1 MALIN
6 VNSFPVNHDKGNGG
20 SGGKTIIINNNSSNF
35 ENLNVKSINA
45 SLGNIDYLKV
55 KSITANDG
63 LIGYLQS
70 SEGEI
75 NTLKGDLINYN
86 RGYIGTLTTDEINA
100 KKITVDDLDALKA
113 WIKQLNSDEIT
124 TEYLTV
130 TKQTQFFELII
141 DKIRSVGGQ
150 LILTPASCTVDYVWG
165 IDNHSS
171 SSDIRLEPTPENL
184 QNIDEF
190 EIFWRTID
198 ADGRTIKNDWVVN
211 DQAIC
216 QSFNNAHTGTNY
228 NIANKYYWRLVKQ
241 VGWSSSIQDVYVN
254 FSTGAILTNTSS
266 NVQKTYS
273 NEYDIAFY
281 PTITSDGTTEAEN
294 DILWTVEAMYSDV
307 TPAPVTWTTSHTYDN
322 GKSFDGV
329 MKSSSK
335 TLGISIKPSNANTI
349 LYPTSKLVL
358 KILQKTDDNTS
369 AMYRLPEHM
378 NVNVY
383 FEDDTC
389 MAFNDI
395 ELTPYNASDP
405 TQYGTIVLDLS
416 ASTQPI
422 SEITIIS
429 TEDNEWHLCHCIRL
443 SNKSNEKDA
452 DLTGYANI
460 PTKDDNIVQLGYR
473 GTDDNARQS
482 AIIIAAYHTPDT
494 GITPPSYAQYIGIND
509 FNLASHRQSYFDA
522 NGAKFLGD
530 ITLANLGD
538 TPLRQAFLKI
548 AYEGDPIIGT
558 YAEDGTRTISPST
571 FNVKV
576 FYIDANGNT
585 TEGYETPTGY
595 KVQIDFIYN
604 NGTQYQRVEKLAGQ
618 STENISVVNYVD
630 DNNVRYYIE
639 QVDLK
644 LMWYDTND
652 AGEID
657 RISIPYDNQKYWKT
671 DSYFLEPIKEIA
683 YANILNAFTDS
694 STTANDQNVNLYVD
708 FDYKIGHY
716 KQGVLSYEKFK
727 HGNTENSGISINV
740 NVYYQS
746 TGTGNPITV
755 INNNN
760 ITWTYT
766 NTDYDATFED
776 TNYLKTL
783 WPQNSEYWDYMTCY
797 KSHRDKLPVYF
808 EIQLKKGNDVID
820 GRSVFVA
827 IQSGAIWK
835 LTNNAII
842 SAVASSKGYTDGV
855 AGELQNDISLVEQ
868 KADSI
873 TNEVHS
879 DYATKSELGTTAES
893 LESIIKQTA
902 GMIRSEVKREYATTD
917 DHLTSSNSTEMW
929 VQMEDNETYDE
940 DTFYKINITP
950 STANYGQKHKFVI
963 QVERECSNN
972 ESYWGNPDYSTGNG
986 TSKGFELMLNY
997 SFITASDGSWTSGN
1011 LYVNEYSLMYTDN
1024 TDKGGLVIGDIG
1036 RVNTSGSEKFNIYMR
1051 GGSRYRVRVSETM
1064 TIAIDASTTESTITK
1079 EPEIYHPT
1087 MSRIEQTAERISLEV
1102 IDQYDGVTGEE
1113 LKRTG
1118 IDIESGLITL
1128 DSENTVFTGNIIM
1141 SNPNEGLI
1149 IKDSNGNARINVL
1162 NNSLGNLSDFD
1173 FGIDN
1178 LLTKLEFQTYSST
1191 SSTVTHT
1198 FEAQTLGTLST
1209 GQQLKLKN
1217 MEIVGYWTDYDY
1229 TTQSITSATYSYV
1242 LKCGNTTITTQSG
1255 TATQS
1260 SLSHLRF
1267 VLPDYNNSSVPNSGT
1282 YTITLTVT
1290 FNLSSSQVNKGTFKF
1305 FNQIGVYSVSPNINR
1320 IGLDGAVFASGPEK
1334 YNWFGSD
1341 YTQIRNGRS
1350 ILRLKDNVIERNC
1363 YQTDGTYTDS
1373 HFGDI
1378 SSTMPYIIIDGLSY
1392 TATADDCI
1400 IFFRYAG
1407 TDNTSARSLML
1418 PQPGACPGKVYFI
1431 KNAVGYTSPL
1441 GGNYISTDCNVTTVG
1456 TNGLIWHADG
1466 HTETTINIKGE
1477 SAIFISCGLWWIS
1490 FNCD

>member
-6 VNSFPVNHDKGNGG
+6 VNSFPVSHDKGNGG
-20 SGGKTIIINNNSSNF
+20 SGGKTIIINNNSGSF
-35 ENLNVKSINA
+35 ENVNAKSINA
-45 SLGNIDYLKV
+45 SLGNIDYLTV

-86 RGYIGTLTTDEINA
+86 RGYIGTLTTDEISA

-113 WIKQLNSDEIT
+113 WIKQLNSNEIT

-130 TKQTQFFELII
+130 TKQAHFFELMI

-171 SSDIRLEPTPENL
+171 SSDIRLEPTPDNL

-198 ADGRTIKNDWVVN
+198 ADGRTITNDWVVN

-216 QSFNNAHTGTNY
+216 QSFNNAHAATDY

-254 FSTGAILTNTSS
+254 FSTGAILTNISS

-273 NEYDIAFY
+273 NEYEIAFY
-281 PTITSDGTTEAEN
+281 PTITSDGESEAEN
-294 DILWTVEAMYSDV
+294 DILWTVEAMHSDA

-335 TLGISIKPSNANTI
+335 TLGISIKPSDANTI

-358 KILQKTDDNTS
+358 KILQKTDDNAS
-369 AMYRLPEHM
+369 AMYRLPKHM

-389 MAFNDI
+389 MTFNDI
-395 ELTPYNASDP
+395 VLTPNDNDP
-405 TQYGTIVLDLS
+405 SQYGTIILDLS
-416 ASTQPI
+416 ASVQPI

-452 DLTGYANI
+452 DLAGYANI

-530 ITLANLGD
+530 ITLANLGE

-558 YAEDGTRTISPST
+558 YAEDGTRAISPST

-576 FYIDANGNT
+576 FHIDANGNT
-585 TEGYETPTGY
+585 TEGYDTPEGY

-630 DNNVRYYIE
+630 NNNVRYYIE

-644 LMWYDTND
+644 LMWYDTNNN
-652 AGEID
+652 GEID
-657 RISIPYDNQKYWKT
+657 RISIPYDDQKYWKT

-694 STTANDQNVNLYVD
+694 TTTANDQNVNLYVD

-727 HGNTENSGISINV
+727 HGNTENSGISINI

-746 TGTGNPITV
+746 TGTGNPVTV

-760 ITWTYT
+760 ITWTYN
-766 NTDYDATFED
+766 NTDYDATFTD

-820 GRSVFVA
+820 SRSVFVA

-842 SAVASSKGYTDGV
+842 SAVTSSKGYTDGV
-855 AGELQNDISLVEQ
+855 SGQLQHDISLVEQ

-873 TNEVHS
+873 TSEVHS
-879 DYATKSELGTTAES
+879 NYTTKTELGTTAES
-893 LESIIKQTA
+893 LENIIKQTA
-902 GMIRSEVKREYATTD
+902 GMLRTEVKRSYATSDATLD
-917 DHLTSSNSTEMW
+917 DNNSNKYFADLTTAAFSESK
-929 VQMEDNETYDE
+929 Y
-940 DTFYKINITP
+940 YKVTITP
-950 STANYGQKHKFVI
+950 NDATSYNEKHMFISQIERNLEADDTTWGKPSYGKQTTPF
-963 QVERECSNN
+963 
-972 ESYWGNPDYSTGNG
+972 
-986 TSKGFELMLNY
+986 GFILMLNM
-997 SFITASDGSWTSGN
+997 SFITGSTGLWTNGN
-1011 LYVNEYSLMYTDN
+1011 FYVNEYYLQYSDAI
-1024 TDKGGLVIGDIG
+1024 VCGDDG
-1036 RVNTSGSEKFNIYMR
+1036 
-1051 GGSRYRVRVSETM
+1051 
-1064 TIAIDASTTESTITK
+1064 
-1079 EPEIYHPT
+1079 
-1087 MSRIEQTAERISLEV
+1087 IEQA
-1102 IDQYDGVTGEE
+1102 YG
-1113 LKRTG
+1113 
-1118 IDIESGLITL
+1118 
-1128 DSENTVFTGNIIM
+1128 
-1141 SNPNEGLI
+1141 
-1149 IKDSNGNARINVL
+1149 
-1162 NNSLGNLSDFD
+1162 
-1173 FGIDN
+1173 
-1178 LLTKLEFQTYSST
+1178 
-1191 SSTVTHT
+1191 
-1198 FEAQTLGTLST
+1198 
-1209 GQQLKLKN
+1209 
-1217 MEIVGYWTDYDY
+1217 
-1229 TTQSITSATYSYV
+1229 
-1242 LKCGNTTITTQSG
+1242 
-1255 TATQS
+1255 
-1260 SLSHLRF
+1260 
-1267 VLPDYNNSSVPNSGT
+1267 
-1282 YTITLTVT
+1282 
-1290 FNLSSSQVNKGTFKF
+1290 
-1305 FNQIGVYSVSPNINR
+1305 
-1320 IGLDGAVFASGPEK
+1320 
-1334 YNWFGSD
+1334 
-1341 YTQIRNGRS
+1341 
-1350 ILRLKDNVIERNC
+1350 
-1363 YQTDGTYTDS
+1363 
-1373 HFGDI
+1373 
-1378 SSTMPYIIIDGLSY
+1378 
-1392 TATADDCI
+1392 
-1400 IFFRYAG
+1400 
-1407 TDNTSARSLML
+1407 
-1418 PQPGACPGKVYFI
+1418 
-1431 KNAVGYTSPL
+1431 
-1441 GGNYISTDCNVTTVG
+1441 
-1456 TNGLIWHADG
+1456 
-1466 HTETTINIKGE
+1466 
-1477 SAIFISCGLWWIS
+1477 
-1490 FNCD
+1490 